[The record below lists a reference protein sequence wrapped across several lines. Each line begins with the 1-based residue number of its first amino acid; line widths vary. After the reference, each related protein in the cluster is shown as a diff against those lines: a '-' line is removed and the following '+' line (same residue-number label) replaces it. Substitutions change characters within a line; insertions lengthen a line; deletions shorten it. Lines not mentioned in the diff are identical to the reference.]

1 MSSMKMPYSRGSR
14 TITSNAHP
22 LCFLED
28 SGSHLLGRCR
38 HRDMVKSY
46 IARHNKAGRLILKA
60 ITEGTSGNDVF
71 SADLW
76 THENMQ
82 AVGALDPRLP
92 PLLAQETT
100 ISEMRHDEEKRDRT
114 TDSLGITA
122 PEDRLKMRPDI
133 MMVVFTTNNFN
144 KIGRG
149 TAKKRKAN
157 SEQTT
162 VKDMIGRK
170 KIAILD
176 WICSGYKI

>member
-1 MSSMKMPYSRGSR
+1 
-14 TITSNAHP
+14 
-22 LCFLED
+22 
-28 SGSHLLGRCR
+28 
-38 HRDMVKSY
+38 MVKSY

-82 AVGALDPRLP
+82 AVGALDTRLP

-100 ISEMRHDEEKRDRT
+100 ISEMRQDEEKRDRT

-133 MMVVFTTNNFN
+133 MMVVFTTVNFN

-149 TAKKRKAN
+149 TAKKCKAN

-170 KIAILD
+170 KIAILEIEYVAD
-176 WICSGYKI
+176 TRYEDKYKAKILQNRSLCHILEKEGHEA